1 MFAVLGITGK
11 VGGAVARSLLVA
23 GQPVRAIVRSQEKGY
38 GWAERGCEVCV
49 ADLDDQESLVTA
61 FHASRGVFI
70 MLPSNFDQAD
80 GFPETISMVKSI
92 RHALE
97 ATRPQRVVCLSTIGA
112 QATQS
117 NLLSKLGI
125 MERSLS
131 VLPVPVTFLRAAW
144 FMENAARDIQ
154 TAMTTGTI
162 ASFLQPLDKPVP
174 MVSTEDIGQVA
185 AELLQRDEAAR
196 RVVEL
201 EGPHRVT
208 PAEVAIALSKL
219 LARPVRAEAVPRQ
232 AWADLFRSQGASNP
246 DPRIRM
252 LDGFNEGWIEFDSG
266 ESAIRKGSITIDQ
279 ALKRLMQ
286 RISQ

>member
-11 VGGAVARSLLVA
+11 VGGAVARSLLAA

-38 GWAERGCEVCV
+38 VWAERGCEVCV
-49 ADLDDQESLVTA
+49 ADLDDQKSLVTA
-61 FHASRGVFI
+61 FHASSGIFI

-80 GFPETISMVKSI
+80 GFPETVNMVTSI

-117 NLLSKLGI
+117 NLLNKLGI

-131 VLPVPVTFLRAAW
+131 ALPVPVTFLRAAW

-154 TAMTTGTI
+154 TAMATGTI

-185 AELLQRDEAAR
+185 AELLQRDEVTR
-196 RVVEL
+196 CVVEL
-201 EGPHRVT
+201 EGPQRVT
-208 PAEVAIALSKL
+208 PAEIATALSKL

-266 ESAIRKGSITIDQ
+266 ESAIRKGSITINQ
-279 ALKRLMQ
+279 ALERLMQ

>member
-1 MFAVLGITGK
+1 MFSILGITGK
-11 VGGAVARSLLVA
+11 VGGAVARSLLAA
-23 GQPVRAIVRSQEKGY
+23 GQPVRAIVRSQEKGRV
-38 GWAERGCEVCV
+38 WAERGCEVCV
-49 ADLDDQESLVTA
+49 ADLDDQQSLIPA
-61 FHASRGVFI
+61 FQGSKSVFV

-80 GFPETISMVKSI
+80 GFPETVSMVTSI

-97 ATRPQRVVCLSTIGA
+97 TARPQKVVCLSTIGA

-131 VLPVPVTFLRAAW
+131 VLPMSVIFLRAAW

-154 TAMTTGTI
+154 AAMTTGTI

-174 MVSTEDIGQVA
+174 MVSTEDIGQVG
-185 AELLQRDEAAR
+185 AELLQCDDATL

-201 EGPHRVT
+201 EGPQRVT
-208 PAEVAIALSKL
+208 PAEIAAALSKL
-219 LARPVRAEAVPRQ
+219 LARPVCAEVVPRQ
-232 AWADLFRSQGASNP
+232 TWAELFRSQGASNP
-246 DPRIRM
+246 EPRMRM
-252 LDGFNEGWIEFDSG
+252 LDGFNEGWIEFDSD

-279 ALKRLMQ
+279 ALTRLVQ